1 MAFNMPRT
9 AIAVIVALLILAAA
23 GAMEWYSH
31 TMAGIS
37 IGGPVPLQSIA
48 PRPPLPAAVRSTTW
62 PSAYPPPAPPS
73 TVPLAEPSLSPAPAL
88 TPAPAAAPKI
98 FAVSLSTAVASG
110 GQVVTGTV
118 TTSRDVT
125 SVQASIAGYSSAL
138 TKVSPGYFAL
148 SYRVPQF
155 PPFLRRTYTIQIT
168 AQNAGGQAASSS
180 LPITIR

>member
-37 IGGPVPLQSIA
+37 MGGPVPLRSIA
-48 PRPPLPAAVRSTTW
+48 PRPPLPAAATT
-62 PSAYPPPAPPS
+62 PPAAYTAPATPS

-98 FAVSLSTAVASG
+98 FAVSLSAAVASG

-148 SYRVPQF
+148 SYRVPRL
-155 PPFLRRTYTIQIT
+155 PPFLRRTYTILVT
-168 AQNAGGQAASSS
+168 AQNFRGHSASSS

>member
-37 IGGPVPLQSIA
+37 MGGPVPLQSIA
-48 PRPPLPAAVRSTTW
+48 PRPPLPAPTRATAT
-62 PSAYPPPAPPS
+62 PS
-73 TVPLAEPSLSPAPAL
+73 TAPRTAQPSVSPAPAL
-88 TPAPAAAPKI
+88 TPAPASVPKI
-98 FAVSLSTAVASG
+98 LAVSLNAAVASG

-125 SVQASIAGYSSAL
+125 SVQASIVGYSSAL

-148 SYRVPQF
+148 SYRVPQL
-155 PPFLRRTYTIQIT
+155 PPFLRRTYTIHIT
-168 AQNAGGQAASSS
+168 AQNAGGQSASSS